1 MDKIRKNDTIKVL
14 AGKDKGKTGKVLH
27 VFPKNNR
34 AVVEGVNFIKKHTR
48 KTQNDQQGGIVEK
61 ESSIHVSNLLLLCK
75 ACNRP
80 TRVGATKLGDG
91 TKTRFCKR
99 CKEIIS

>member
-34 AVVEGVNFIKKHTR
+34 AIVEGVNFVKRHTR

-61 ESSIHVSNLLLLCK
+61 ESSIHVSNLVLLCK

>member
-34 AVVEGVNFIKKHTR
+34 AVVEGVNFIKRHTR

-61 ESSIHVSNLLLLCK
+61 ESPIHVSNLVLLCK

>member
-1 MDKIRKNDTIKVL
+1 MDKIRKNDTVKVL

-27 VFPKNNR
+27 IFPKNNR
-34 AVVEGVNFIKKHTR
+34 AIVEGINFVKRHTR
-48 KTQNDQQGGIVEK
+48 KTQKDQQGGIVEK
-61 ESSIHVSNLLLLCK
+61 ESSIHASNLVLLCK

>member
-34 AVVEGVNFIKKHTR
+34 AVVEGVNFIKRHTR